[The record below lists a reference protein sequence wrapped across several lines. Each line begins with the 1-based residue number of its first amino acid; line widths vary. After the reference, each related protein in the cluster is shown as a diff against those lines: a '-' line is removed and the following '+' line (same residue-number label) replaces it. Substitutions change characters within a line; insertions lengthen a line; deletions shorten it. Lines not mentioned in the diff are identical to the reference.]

1 MAMTVEAFFDKTKS
15 DVAFASKSRLLVIRS
30 RKDQTELRKLFEE
43 RPAQFVWV
51 RVSKCVSA
59 ESFVPP
65 ADRVLADVRNAVV
78 EANAEGKTA
87 HVMGLSA
94 LLAIW
99 DLAQRTAAFEYLRA
113 MLDDVQV
120 RFFAVINDWYD
131 EAKSAFAHPR
141 YVEGQSVMAVGSRP
155 AESGVPE
162 IRLVA
167 KELGD
172 FMDGSKLSSL
182 SVFVNDYEIGGGFS
196 GQLQNICMS
205 SYKHE
210 LACVGGGVKQ
220 VFREGDFL
228 RLLCNYQGGL
238 GESAEKWL
246 FLKMADAGV
255 RCAAKD
261 FAQRLFFQGNM
272 SFVCRDAPRMI
283 LGCKDEEQEVLI
295 WMLRQSLR
303 EDSYLRKVLN
313 DPTFD
318 RAIFKSFYVNEAV
331 SLVGAVNERSLCA
344 ERREGIAAML
354 REKMSLDAE
363 MADFVELSKAVDSYQ
378 LAPWLT
384 NGTSV
389 EIEECVRRLRKS
401 DLKTLPQAFYEAFP
415 ELKDYLAPY
424 AFGDAGLESYFT
436 EYRAMKI
443 ANAVTPEFC
452 KRSMEVQYPIMDV
465 KSRDDLLNDPSL
477 AGAALLVVDAMGLEY
492 MPMIVSMAARLGLG
506 VANAVPAMARI
517 PTSTR
522 FNKIEWPESQLQNG
536 IPELDNIIHNGIHMH
551 GMSSDEENFIGMLKV
566 ISDRVV
572 PSVAKALAKYGKV
585 VLTADHGAS
594 RLAVLANKAGLT
606 STLAVKGVTDSAA
619 DWRYLAADP
628 NALPPDGV
636 ASNISGNWWVVKGY
650 NRFSKSGG
658 KLNELHGGLTYEE
671 ALVPFVVFE
680 KGATFKPTAGIA
692 APQEQFIENEDFD
705 L

>member
-1 MAMTVEAFFDKTKS
+1 MAIRVEAFFDKAKS
-15 DVAFASKSRLLVIRS
+15 DVVFATKSRLLVIRS
-30 RKDQTELRKLFEE
+30 RQEQTELRKLFEE
-43 RPAQFVWV
+43 RPAQFAWV

-59 ESFVPP
+59 EAFVPP
-65 ADRVLADVRNAVV
+65 ADRVLADVRDAVV
-78 EANAEGKTA
+78 EANSEGKIA
-87 HVMGLSA
+87 YVMGLSA

-99 DLAQRTAAFEYLRA
+99 DLAQRTAAFECLRA
-113 MLDDVQV
+113 MLDDVQL
-120 RFFAVINDWYD
+120 RFFAVVNDWYD

-141 YVEGQSVMAVGSRP
+141 YVEGLSVMAVGDRP
-155 AESGVPE
+155 AESSAPE

-172 FMDGSKLSSL
+172 FMDGVKLPSL
-182 SVFVNDYEIGGGFS
+182 AVFVNDYEIGGFT
-196 GQLQNICMS
+196 GQLLNVCMS
-205 SYKHE
+205 SYTHE

-220 VFREGDFL
+220 VFRKGDFL

-238 GESAEKWL
+238 GESAERWL

-272 SFVCRDAPRMI
+272 SSACRDAPRMI
-283 LGCKDEEQEVLI
+283 LGCKDEEQEVLV
-295 WMLRQSLR
+295 WMLRQSLHA
-303 EDSYLRKVLN
+303 DCYLRKVLD
-313 DPTFD
+313 DPSFD

-331 SLVGAVNERSLCA
+331 SLIGTVNERSLCE
-344 ERREGIAAML
+344 ERREGIAAIL
-354 REKMSLDAE
+354 QAKMSLDAE
-363 MADFVELSKAVDSYQ
+363 MADFIEHAKEVDSYQ

-384 NGTSV
+384 NGTGIEV
-389 EIEECVRRLRKS
+389 EECVRRLRKS
-401 DLKTLPQAFYEAFP
+401 DLKTLPSAFYEAFP
-415 ELKDYLAPY
+415 ELEHYLAPY
-424 AFGDAGLESYFT
+424 ALGDAGLESYFT
-436 EYRAMKI
+436 EYRAVKI
-443 ANAVTPEFC
+443 ANEVTPEFC
-452 KRSMEVQYPIMDV
+452 KRAKEVQYPILNV
-465 KSRDDLLNDPSL
+465 RSRDDLLNDSSL
-477 AGAALLVVDAMGLEY
+477 ADAALLVVDAMGLEY
-492 MPMIVSMAARLGLG
+492 MPMIVSMAARSGLG
-506 VANAVPAMARI
+506 IANAVPAMARI

-522 FNKIEWPESQLQNG
+522 FNKIEWTESQLQNG

-551 GMSSDEENFIGMLKV
+551 GKSTDEENFIAMLKV
-566 ISDRVV
+566 ISDRVM

-606 STLAVKGVTDSAA
+606 STLSVKGVADSAA

-628 NALPPDGV
+628 NAIPPDGV

-650 NRFSKSGG
+650 DRFSKSGG

-692 APQEQFIENEDFD
+692 APKEQFVENEDFD